1 MKRGTMW
8 TTGVSWL
15 EMSEQEIV
23 NMEHEMNKTEREKPM
38 VLLRPSE
45 VAARLRISKAFVYE
59 LCHTRGFPSLYIG
72 KRVFI
77 VEEKLDEW
85 LEKQMNT

>member
-1 MKRGTMW
+1 MKNN
-8 TTGVSWL
+8 
-15 EMSEQEIV
+15 V
-23 NMEHEMNKTEREKPM
+23 NGAGETQSV

-45 VAARLRISKAFVYE
+45 VAERLRVSKAFVYE
-59 LCHTRGFPSLYIG
+59 LCHTKGFPSLYIG

-77 VEEKLDEW
+77 VEEKLNKW